1 MALPIWTVLYRRF
14 GPRYPTIFVILELLT
29 AFGITAATLGL
40 FTFFYRAPTSDY
52 LKTLAAV
59 EFLTFLG
66 VSLTLKRT
74 LPRLEPIRNWIAG
87 DRSDEATAHAWST
100 AVSLPLNLIKT
111 DVKIPTLV
119 VVLPGCVVA
128 TAFLGLTWF
137 NYFPLVAG
145 SFIALG
151 YSAIL
156 HYLAVESGMRPVLV
170 DINQEVSP
178 RLSTRVRAVSLRTR
192 MLVVLPV
199 INVVSGFIVAALT
212 SHGGGIS
219 GDVLVAVGIAGA
231 ISLELTVLLTHSIL
245 SPIADLRGATEAV
258 ARGDFETAVAVTT
271 GDELGELAASF
282 NLMVKGLAE
291 RKQIR
296 EAFGTYLDA
305 SVAEILLAG
314 NYPRDGVEVDVSL
327 LFFDVRDFTHFA
339 AEAEAR
345 EVIGKLNELFELT
358 VPIINRHGG
367 HVDKFMGDGL
377 MAIFG
382 APENYR
388 DHADRAVRAAYE
400 MARRV
405 NRDENLGLEI
415 GIGINSGKVAAGS
428 IGGGGRLNFSVI
440 GDAVN
445 VAARVE
451 SETKELG
458 DAVLISEET
467 AGRLSPG
474 ISIERR
480 GTHRLKGIDRKV
492 GLYAVVLDE
501 AVGIGV
507 GEEPLEP
514 GHTPELGERG
524 TVDASLGSPPERNDG
539 VGSRQL
545 GGVGRL

>member
-1 MALPIWTVLYRRF
+1 
-14 GPRYPTIFVILELLT
+14 
-29 AFGITAATLGL
+29 
-40 FTFFYRAPTSDY
+40 
-52 LKTLAAV
+52 
-59 EFLTFLG
+59 
-66 VSLTLKRT
+66 
-74 LPRLEPIRNWIAG
+74 
-87 DRSDEATAHAWST
+87 
-100 AVSLPLNLIKT
+100 
-111 DVKIPTLV
+111 
-119 VVLPGCVVA
+119 
-128 TAFLGLTWF
+128 
-137 NYFPLVAG
+137 
-145 SFIALG
+145 
-151 YSAIL
+151 
-156 HYLAVESGMRPVLV
+156 
-170 DINQEVSP
+170 
-178 RLSTRVRAVSLRTR
+178 
-192 MLVVLPV
+192 
-199 INVVSGFIVAALT
+199 
-212 SHGGGIS
+212 
-219 GDVLVAVGIAGA
+219 
-231 ISLELTVLLTHSIL
+231 
-245 SPIADLRGATEAV
+245 
-258 ARGDFETAVAVTT
+258 
-271 GDELGELAASF
+271 
-282 NLMVKGLAE
+282 MVKGLAE